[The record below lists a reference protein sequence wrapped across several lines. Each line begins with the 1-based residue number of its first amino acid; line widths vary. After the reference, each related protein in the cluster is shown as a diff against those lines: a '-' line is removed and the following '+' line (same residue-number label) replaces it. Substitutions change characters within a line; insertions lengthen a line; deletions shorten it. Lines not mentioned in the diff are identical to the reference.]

1 MKVRSIKTNYFLNM
15 LRVGLGT
22 LVGLF
27 TMPYVNR
34 VLGAESLGK
43 VEYIYS
49 VISYFVLFS
58 ALGIPMYG
66 IREIAK
72 IRDNEAERTKLVV
85 ELLAIL
91 GLTTVISYIF
101 IFGIVINLSHFRESQ
116 NLIILM
122 STIILF
128 GNLGVEWFYQGMENQ
143 LYITIRYIIIR
154 LFTLILLFVL
164 VKSSE
169 DYIYYGFIVVL
180 TIVGGNLFNILYL
193 RKHINLTLVNF
204 KQLQI
209 KRHIKPILTI
219 FVATVS
225 VSIYLQLDNI
235 MLGSIAGEKAV
246 GYYAVANK
254 LIRFVILFITTL
266 GAVMLPRLSNLITT
280 DKSLYLQ
287 YAQKSINYILIIA
300 IPFTLLFILMAE
312 DFTLLM
318 AGEEFLPSVLTM
330 QILSP
335 VIIIVGIAYFI
346 GFLILYPQ
354 GKEKIYTIAT
364 IFSAGLS
371 IVLNIFIIPRYL
383 NNGTAVVAVLSELTG
398 IIVMGYLGRKQLS
411 EIDFFGKSIRSY
423 IIASCFMAGG
433 VFFFTVILPDLPLF
447 VSVVVKMGVALSLFF
462 GFLLL
467 IKEQIAV
474 EILHM
479 LKNTVNTR

>member
-27 TMPYVNR
+27 TMPYINR

-49 VISYFVLFS
+49 VVSYFVLFS
-58 ALGIPMYG
+58 ALGVPMYG
-66 IREIAK
+66 IREVAK
-72 IRDNEAERTKLVV
+72 IREDEAGRTKLVV
-85 ELLAIL
+85 ELLTIL
-91 GLTTVISYIF
+91 GVTTVISYAF
-101 IFGIVINLSHFRESQ
+101 IFGIILNLDHFKDSRD
-116 NLIILM
+116 LIVLM

-143 LYITIRYIIIR
+143 LYITVRYIIIR
-154 LFTLILLFVL
+154 IITLVLLFVL

-180 TIVGGNLFNILYL
+180 TTVGGNLFNIFYL
-193 RKHINLTLVNF
+193 RKHINLSLVNF
-204 KQLQI
+204 KKLQI

-235 MLGSIAGEKAV
+235 MLGSIGGEKAV

-254 LIRFVILFITTL
+254 LIRFIILFITTL

-300 IPFTLLFILMAE
+300 IPFTLLFILMAK
-312 DFTLLM
+312 DFTAIRDFVKRSTKDVEAENLRNVSIP
-318 AGEEFLPSVLTM
+318 E
-330 QILSP
+330 LSD
-335 VIIIVGIAYFI
+335 AD
-346 GFLILYPQ
+346 
-354 GKEKIYTIAT
+354 KSK
-364 IFSAGLS
+364 
-371 IVLNIFIIPRYL
+371 N
-383 NNGTAVVAVLSELTG
+383 
-398 IIVMGYLGRKQLS
+398 RK
-411 EIDFFGKSIRSY
+411 FK
-423 IIASCFMAGG
+423 
-433 VFFFTVILPDLPLF
+433 
-447 VSVVVKMGVALSLFF
+447 
-462 GFLLL
+462 
-467 IKEQIAV
+467 
-474 EILHM
+474 
-479 LKNTVNTR
+479 

>member
-27 TMPYVNR
+27 TMPYINR

-49 VISYFVLFS
+49 VVSYFVLFS
-58 ALGIPMYG
+58 ALGVPMYG
-66 IREIAK
+66 IREVAK
-72 IRDNEAERTKLVV
+72 IREDEAGRTKLVV
-85 ELLAIL
+85 ELLTIL
-91 GLTTVISYIF
+91 GVTTVISYAF
-101 IFGIVINLSHFRESQ
+101 IFGIILNLDHFKDSRD
-116 NLIILM
+116 LIVLM

-143 LYITIRYIIIR
+143 LYITVRYIIIR
-154 LFTLILLFVL
+154 IITLVLLFVL

-180 TIVGGNLFNILYL
+180 TTVGGNLFNIFYL
-193 RKHINLTLVNF
+193 RKHINLSLVNF
-204 KQLQI
+204 KKLQI

-235 MLGSIAGEKAV
+235 MLGSIGGEKAV

-254 LIRFVILFITTL
+254 LIRFIILFITTL

-300 IPFTLLFILMAE
+300 IPFTLLFILMAK

-318 AGEEFLPSVLTM
+318 AGKEFLPSVLTM
-330 QILSP
+330 QLLSP

-354 GKEKIYTIAT
+354 GKEKIYTVAT
-364 IFSAGLS
+364 IFSAVLS
-371 IVLNIFIIPRYL
+371 IILNIFIIPRYL
-383 NNGTAVVAVLSELTG
+383 HNGTAVVAVLSELIG
-398 IIVMGYLGRKQLS
+398 IIVMLYLGRKQLI
-411 EIDFFGKSIRSY
+411 EIDFFGKSIRLY
-423 IIASCFMAGG
+423 IIASLFMAGA
-433 VFFFTVILPDLPLF
+433 VFFTNTILSDLPLLI
-447 VSVVVKMGVALSLFF
+447 SVVVKMGVGLTLFF
-462 GFLLL
+462 GLLL
-467 IKEQIAV
+467 VIKEQIV
-474 EILHM
+474 IEILQM
-479 LKNTVNTR
+479 LKKALNIK